1 MERSIRNIRR
11 VSLILMVVVSCA
23 VLGWLIWLVYY
34 VWPFVFTD
42 RIYDVGVTAEGVTI
56 TMIQRVLYGLTW
68 AAAILLGLAAGGY
81 AVKVLHLF
89 STGSYFTFATMRALN
104 RMGLFLA
111 VSMAYDF
118 FMPTLVRVT
127 LSWNNPTGIVGPH
140 FWFQPSIVFLGIA
153 GLAFALIGW
162 VFGVVREIYE
172 ENQEFV

>member
-23 VLGWLIWLVYY
+23 VLGWLIWLVYH

-56 TMIQRVLYGLTW
+56 TMIQRVLYGLIW
-68 AAAILLGLAAGGY
+68 AAAIALGLAAGGY
-81 AVKVLHLF
+81 AVKLLHLF
-89 STGSYFTFATMRALN
+89 STGSYFTFATMRALK

-111 VSMAYDF
+111 GSMAYDF
-118 FMPTLVRVT
+118 LMPTLVRVT
-127 LSWNNPTGIVGPH
+127 LSWNNPAGIVTLD
-140 FWFQPSIVFLGIA
+140 FWLERADVFLGLA

-162 VFGVVREIYE
+162 VFGVAREIYE